1 MLSTQAMREQLDRYA
16 DGVISAESLEEW
28 LASESWDMRRWAPM
42 GLQRFVEALQANFIA
57 CSDGKIS
64 DEDLRSFLLQ
74 RRTQLHRA
82 AEVTKELEV
91 ENARLADAVR
101 QAREAPEESI
111 AGRQAAAIKMELQPA
126 SA

>member
-1 MLSTQAMREQLDRYA
+1 MLSTQSLREQLDRYA
-16 DGVISAESLEEW
+16 DGIVSVEALEEW
-28 LASESWDMRRWAPM
+28 LVAESWDMRRWAPI
-42 GLQRFVEALQANFIA
+42 GLQRFVEALQATFIS

-64 DEDLRSFLLQ
+64 DEDLRSYLRQ
-74 RRTQLHRA
+74 RRAQLHRA
-82 AEVTKELEV
+82 DEVTKELEV

-126 SA
+126 